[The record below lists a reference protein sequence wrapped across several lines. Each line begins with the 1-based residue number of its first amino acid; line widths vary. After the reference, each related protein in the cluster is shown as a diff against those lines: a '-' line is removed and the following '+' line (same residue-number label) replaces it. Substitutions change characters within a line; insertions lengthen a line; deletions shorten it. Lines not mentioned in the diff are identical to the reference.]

1 MDSSE
6 VLMQSLADA
15 GVEYAFGLPGSV
27 IMNTIDKI
35 THIDE
40 MDFISARHEQV
51 ATSMADGYARVT
63 NQPGVSLAHVG
74 PGSAN
79 QIIGV
84 AAAYRDASPLVAISG
99 NEDLDRLGR
108 NIWHEWD
115 VSGVFERFT
124 KWNTQIS
131 NSKDTSRI
139 TRQALVKSVSGRP
152 GPIHIDLP
160 KDVSEAESDYSTAEQ
175 EFYDNHD
182 LSVPFDRPWPDK
194 KRVRKT
200 IRLIQEAER
209 PIFLAGGGCAWSGS
223 GEALLRV
230 AERLGTPVVTSNSG
244 RGVIPETHPLSL
256 GLIGIRGSDAANA
269 AVDISDMV
277 IGVGARFSGLT
288 TDNWRLTD
296 KTDTLVQVDIHPDEF
311 ASQYPVNVTI
321 QADANSFLRS
331 LEDEL
336 NSASL
341 TNVFPEGD
349 AKEAK
354 EAVEKERAAFLDYP
368 DQEKISAGQFV
379 KTVEEEKDDDAILTV
394 GGGVHMVFN
403 IKQSALNPNSHL
415 HMLSFGSMG
424 FGFPLAM
431 GAKLGK
437 PDRQVVCVEGDG
449 GFAMVMQDLETA
461 VRYDL
466 DVNIIIYNN
475 FSHGTQK
482 LRQARFFDER
492 YLGTDVNNPSFD
504 EIAEA
509 FGAYGDR
516 VERPQD
522 LRPAVQELLAHDG
535 PGVLDVIVDPGEWP
549 ETNTIAQI

>member
-6 VLMQSLADA
+6 VLMQSLADS

-35 THIDE
+35 TQIDE
-40 MDFISARHEQV
+40 LDFISTRHEQV

-63 NQPGVSLAHVG
+63 NRPGVSLAHVG
-74 PGSAN
+74 PGAAN
-79 QIIGV
+79 QVIGV
-84 AAAYRDASPLVAISG
+84 AAAYRDASPLIAISG
-99 NEDLDRLGR
+99 NEDLSRLGR

-131 NSKDTSRI
+131 NSDDAARI
-139 TRQALVKSVSGRP
+139 ARQALVKSVAGRP

-160 KDVSEAESDYSTAEQ
+160 KDVSQAESSYSEAER
-175 EFYDNHD
+175 EFYENHEI
-182 LSVPFDRPWPDK
+182 SVPFDRPRPDRN
-194 KRVRKT
+194 RVRET
-200 IRLIQEAER
+200 IRLIREAER
-209 PIFLAGGGCAWSGS
+209 PIFLAGGGCAWSGG
-223 GEALLRV
+223 GEVLLQV

-256 GLIGIRGSDAANA
+256 GLVGIRGSDAANA
-269 AVDISDMV
+269 AVDLADMV

-288 TDNWRLTD
+288 MDNWRIVD
-296 KTDTLVQVDIHPDEF
+296 ETDTLVQVDVHPDEF
-311 ASQYPVNVTI
+311 ASQYPVDVAI
-321 QADANSFLRS
+321 QADALAFLNA
-331 LEDEL
+331 LADEL
-336 NSASL
+336 TSDG
-341 TNVFPEGD
+341 VRGIFPEGD
-349 AKEAK
+349 AKDAK

-368 DQEKISAGQFV
+368 EQDAISAGQFV
-379 KTVEEEKDDDAILTV
+379 KTVEEEKDDDAIMTV

-403 IKQSALNPNSHL
+403 IKQRAFDPHSHL

-431 GAKLGK
+431 GAKLGR

-466 DVNIIIYNN
+466 DVNVIIYNN

-492 YLGTDVNNPSFD
+492 YLGTDVDNPPFD
-504 EIAEA
+504 ELART
-509 FGAYGDR
+509 FGAYGAR

-522 LRPAVQELLAHDG
+522 LRPAVKELLAHDG
-535 PGVLDVIVDPGEWP
+535 PGVLDVIVDPWEWP
-549 ETNTIAQI
+549 ETKTIAQI